1 MGERAVSIISSIVLF
16 AITWLVS
23 WMLPQIH
30 QVIELFAIVLVIIGS
45 VYLGFAF
52 KDEDPQ
58 HQIIEISA
66 ASGFILMAAFGLWW
80 NPWLIVIGLIAH
92 GLWDLVHHNTHRL
105 TKIPSW
111 YIPLCLIYDILAGG
125 YFAFYLMTNAVQY

>member
-1 MGERAVSIISSIVLF
+1 MGKRMVPIISSIVLF

-23 WMLPQIH
+23 WMLTETHQI
-30 QVIELFAIVLVIIGS
+30 IELFAIVLVIIGS

-52 KDEDPQ
+52 KDKDCQ

-66 ASGFILMAAFGLWW
+66 ASVFVLMAALGLWW
-80 NPWLIVIGLIAH
+80 NPWLIVIGLMAH
-92 GLWDLVHHNTHRL
+92 GFWDLVHHNTHRL
-105 TKIPSW
+105 TKVPSW

-125 YFAFYLMTNAVQY
+125 YLTTYLLMHSVT